1 MAVRLHF
8 IVEGQTEETFVNRVL
23 RPHLATLSIWV
34 KVRCVMTSHKR
45 GVKHRGG
52 IRRYAQARNDI
63 KDWITEDQ
71 NPDAHFTTMFD
82 LYGLPT
88 DFPGYE
94 DATQIADPYRRVRT
108 LENTLSK
115 DISDSRFVPYFQLH
129 EFEALLLS
137 DPQKLDSQFYDR
149 SGGIRRLVD
158 VVSTFD
164 SPELVNDG
172 NDTAPS
178 KRITDVIPEYEGMKA
193 AAGPIVAEK
202 IGLSTL
208 RLKCKHFGE
217 WLGRLEALK

>member
-23 RPHLATLSIWV
+23 RPHLAKLSIWA
-34 KVRCVMTSHKR
+34 KARRVMTSHKR

-52 IRRYAQARNDI
+52 IRRYAQAKGDI
-63 KDWITEDQ
+63 KAWIMEDQ
-71 NPDAHFTTMFD
+71 NLDARFTTMFD
-82 LYGLPT
+82 LYRLPT
-88 DFPGYE
+88 DFPDYE
-94 DATQIADPYRRVRT
+94 DATRTSDPYQRVRT
-108 LENTLSK
+108 LEDALSK
-115 DISDSRFVPYFQLH
+115 DISDSRFIPYFQLH

-172 NDTAPS
+172 NNTAPS
-178 KRITDVIPEYEGMKA
+178 KRITGVIPEYEGMKA

-202 IGLSTL
+202 IGLPTL
-208 RLKCKHFGE
+208 RLKCEHFGE